1 MAALGTFWGYRRE
14 DGSAGVRN
22 HLVVIPSV
30 ICANTVAQRVAALLP
45 GAVAIPH
52 PHGCAQVGDDVT
64 QTEKVLAG
72 AAANPNVG
80 AALIIGL
87 GCETCQAS
95 QVADLAQAMAPGRP
109 MESFYIQETGGSIKA
124 IAHGVETGKRLM
136 ERIGAQQRERIPLS
150 ELVIATECG
159 GVDLSS
165 MLAANPTVGHVSD
178 RVVGAGGTV
187 LLTETPELV
196 GAGDVLVRRARDPGV
211 AQALR
216 DVLQSAEQEAARL
229 DRRTPPEDVA
239 ASDPT
244 PGGTT
249 TGIEASL
256 SCLEKAG
263 SSRVEGVLAFA
274 GRPSGRGLYVMD
286 APAQETVAVS
296 AMAAAGA
303 QVCLFTTGRGSP
315 LGNAISPVI
324 KVCGNPETLE
334 RMGDN
339 MDFSTAAV
347 MEGSARP
354 RDLAPQLAQLLLDV
368 CSGQLTNA
376 EIIGHQEF
384 GIHRI
389 GPTV

>member
-1 MAALGTFWGYRRE
+1 MFWGYRRE
-14 DGSAGVRN
+14 DGSAGIRN

-45 GAVAIPH
+45 GAVAVPH

-72 AAANPNVG
+72 TAANPNVG

-95 QVADLAQAMAPGRP
+95 HVADLAQGLAPGRP

-124 IAHGVETGKRLM
+124 ISHGVELGKRLM
-136 ERIGAQQRERIPLS
+136 ERIGAQQREMIPLS
-150 ELVIATECG
+150 ELIVATECG
-159 GVDLSS
+159 GLDVSS
-165 MLAANPTVGHVSD
+165 MLAANPTVGLVSD
-178 RVVGAGGTV
+178 GVIAAGGTV

-196 GAGDVLVRRARDPGV
+196 GAEDVLARRARDPQV
-211 AQALR
+211 AQRLR
-216 DVLQSAEQEAARL
+216 QVLQGAGREVARAAQRGGPAGQTGAGDLSPLGL
-229 DRRTPPEDVA
+229 D
-239 ASDPT
+239 
-244 PGGTT
+244 GTT
-249 TGIEASL
+249 TPAEASL

-263 SSRVEGVLAFA
+263 SSRVEGVLTFA
-274 GRPSGRGLYVMD
+274 SRPTGRGLYVMD
-286 APAQETVAVS
+286 GPAQETVAVS

-315 LGNAISPVI
+315 LGNAIAPVI

-339 MDFSTAAV
+339 VDFATTAV
-347 MEGSARP
+347 MEGSEAPDDAAP
-354 RDLAPQLAQLLLDV
+354 RLLQLLLDV
-368 CSGQLTNA
+368 CGGQLTNA
-376 EIIGHQEF
+376 ETIGHQEF